1 MPGIFRDASLRYILF
16 CFHGKVTVIWLYS
29 LDFLKINTLM
39 DRGGR
44 NSGRE
49 LSLCLSM
56 HHSIFKTMAQKA
68 IWPCLWVT
76 PPKLVERWN
85 RLHWLSYYK
94 MSTLPQA
101 QLYSSLTW
109 NSWISSSCQQVPSQ
123 VHCQSALYCISLPLS
138 ILLRVFKKLAV
149 YLLQDQARSA
159 KQRDSRLYFWKVIV
173 EAAVRYRTVLL
184 KMASKEEFLS
194 SLKILYP

>member
-138 ILLRVFKKLAV
+138 ILLRVQKASSVPAPGSSQISKAKGFQIVL
-149 YLLQDQARSA
+149 LEGNCGGCCTLQDCPTQDGLQGGIS
-159 KQRDSRLYFWKVIV
+159 V
-173 EAAVRYRTVLL
+173 
-184 KMASKEEFLS
+184 
-194 SLKILYP
+194 